1 MTHAVEVANLSKTF
15 GSNKALK
22 SVSVQIAQ
30 GEMVALIGA
39 SGSGKSTLLRHIA
52 GLVESDRDAGS
63 SIKVLG
69 RTMQAGGKINADARN
84 IRSLVG
90 VVFQQFNL
98 IGRLKVLTNVL
109 IGNLGNNAKRWKG
122 MSLAVFC

>member
-22 SVSVQIAQ
+22 SVSLCSVAQ

-52 GLVESDRDAGS
+52 GLVESDRDQFFDQGSRPHHAG
-63 SIKVLG
+63 
-69 RTMQAGGKINADARN
+69 
-84 IRSLVG
+84 
-90 VVFQQFNL
+90 
-98 IGRLKVLTNVL
+98 
-109 IGNLGNNAKRWKG
+109 
-122 MSLAVFC
+122 